1 MHRIA
6 HFILLDAP
14 IERAFDFISD
24 YRNLPRIQTEFQT
37 VRPLSAQ
44 TRGLGA
50 QVQAKGNFRG
60 LPITVKLEVVKFEPP
75 YLLISD
81 SAGAIRS
88 RTTWTFRE
96 QPGGPDAPAR
106 TRAAVAVEYEI
117 QVPGLSLL
125 GGLVQRDVDEMTTGS
140 LRRLKSLVEGGGH

>member
-1 MHRIA
+1 MHRISR
-6 HFILLDAP
+6 FILVEAP
-14 IERAFDFISD
+14 IERVFEFTSD

-37 VRPLSAQ
+37 VLPLSAQ

-50 QVQAKGNFRG
+50 QVEATGSFRG
-60 LPITVKLEVVKFEPP
+60 LPIRVKLEVVKFEPP
-75 YLLISD
+75 HLLVSD

-96 QPGGPDAPAR
+96 QSGGPDAPAR

-125 GGLVQRDVDEMTTGS
+125 GGLVQRDVDEMTTCS
-140 LRRLKSLVEGGGH
+140 LRRLKSLLEGGER